1 LPVKSNEK
9 PAMENIIKS
18 LEIKGYMVLA
28 DALNCQIDS
37 AQAII
42 EKKADYLLYAKDNQL
57 TLKSDIEDYVQT
69 AILRANVGSAQ
80 TSERGYGRKKIR
92 IAFKHGNRFLPFS

>member
-1 LPVKSNEK
+1 
-9 PAMENIIKS
+9 MENIIKS

-57 TLKSDIEDYVQT
+57 TLKSDIEDYV
-69 AILRANVGSAQ
+69 
-80 TSERGYGRKKIR
+80 
-92 IAFKHGNRFLPFS
+92 